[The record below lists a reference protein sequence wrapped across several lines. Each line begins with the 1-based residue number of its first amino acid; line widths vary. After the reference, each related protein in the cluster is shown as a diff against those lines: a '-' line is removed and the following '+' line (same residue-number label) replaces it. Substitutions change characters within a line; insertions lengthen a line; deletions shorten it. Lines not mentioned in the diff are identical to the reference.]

1 MTSRKSSIEITLAWR
16 NVWKNRRRT
25 ILTLL
30 TIMVGCAMV
39 IFMKALVRGAW
50 GQMIEDASSINN
62 GHVQV
67 HEKGFWD
74 NMGIDYAFK
83 PSASLIAK
91 LKSDVSVQAF
101 SRRVIA
107 GGLISSD
114 SGTEG
119 TVIQAVDPL
128 EEQKVTALQK
138 YILSGGR
145 YLNPGDRMDIIMGET
160 MAKNLEVKVGDTVSM
175 LSQGFDGSVA
185 AANLTIVGLFRSGNP
200 EYDANLIVMPLAQA
214 MDTFTMMDYINSIVI
229 KLKDGTHM
237 ERVREELRRSI
248 GSKDLEIMGWDDL
261 MPDMVQFINI
271 KQVQNYIFEFIL
283 FMIVAFGVMNTI
295 QMSVYERIR
304 EFGIMLAIGTRPEQ
318 IRRMVQIESFFIAI
332 LGVMLGIMLGAALSI
347 YFNINPID
355 YSRFSNQVGSTFGM
369 SVTTVPAKL
378 ELSNILSTSIIMLIV
393 AVLFTIAPA
402 RRASMLKPIEAIRK
416 L

>member
-1 MTSRKSSIEITLAWR
+1 MKLKIPRIEITLGWR

-30 TIMVGCAMV
+30 TIMVGCAMI
-39 IFMKALVRGAW
+39 IFMKALIKGAW
-50 GQMIEDASSINN
+50 GQMIEDAASVNN
-62 GHVQV
+62 GHVQI
-67 HEKGFWD
+67 HEKGYWD

-83 PSASLIAK
+83 PSPAMIEK
-91 LKSDVSVQAF
+91 LNSDVSIQAYCM
-101 SRRVIA
+101 RVITA
-107 GGLISSD
+107 CLISSGSD
-114 SGTEG
+114 TEG
-119 TVIQAVDPL
+119 AVIQAVDPAK
-128 EEQKVTALQK
+128 EQKVTVLHK

-145 YLNPGDRMDIIMGET
+145 YLKPEDRTDIIMGET

-185 AANLTIVGLFRSGNP
+185 AANLTIVGLFKSDNP

-214 MDTFTMMDYINSIVI
+214 IETFTMMDFINSIVI
-229 KLKDGTHM
+229 RLKDGTQM
-237 ERVREELRRSI
+237 ERVREDLRHST
-248 GSKDLEIMGWDDL
+248 GSKDLEIMGWEDL
-261 MPDMVQFINI
+261 MPDMVQLINI
-271 KQVQNYIFEFIL
+271 KQIQNSIFQFIL
-283 FMIVAFGVMNTI
+283 YMIVAFGVMNTI

-318 IRRMVQIESFFIAI
+318 IRRIVQIESLFIAI
-332 LGVMLGIMLGAALSI
+332 FGIILGIALGGALSV
-347 YFNINPID
+347 YFNIHPID
-355 YSRFSNQVGSTFGM
+355 YSRFSNQVSSTFGM
-369 SVTTVPAKL
+369 SITSVPAKL

-393 AVLFTIAPA
+393 ALLFTIAPA